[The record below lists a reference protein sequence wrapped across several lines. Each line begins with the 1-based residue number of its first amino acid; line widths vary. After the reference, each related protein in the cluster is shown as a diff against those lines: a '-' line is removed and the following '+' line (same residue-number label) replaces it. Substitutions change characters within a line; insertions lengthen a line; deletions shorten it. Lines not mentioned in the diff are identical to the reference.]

1 VAAQGMPRFY
11 FHLYN
16 DTDVSDENGEELPDL
31 AAAQARAISM
41 ARFEIS
47 EAVKRDGRIVL
58 SHRIDV
64 EDEEA
69 AVLASVHFRDAVQV
83 IP

>member
-1 VAAQGMPRFY
+1 MPRFY

-16 DTDVSDENGEELPDL
+16 DADVSDEDGEELPNL
-31 AAAQARAISM
+31 AAARAHAISM

-47 EAVKRDGRIVL
+47 EAAKRDGRIVL

-64 EDEEA
+64 EDEDA
-69 AVLASVHFRDAVQV
+69 AVLASVYFRDAVQV
-83 IP
+83 TP

>member
-1 VAAQGMPRFY
+1 MPRFY

-16 DTDVSDENGEELPDL
+16 DTDVPDEDGTELPDL
-31 AAAQARAISM
+31 AAARAHAMIM

-47 EAVKRDGRIVL
+47 EAAKRDGRIIL

-64 EDEEA
+64 EDEDA
-69 AVLASVHFRDAVQV
+69 IVLAAMYFRDAVQV
-83 IP
+83 TQ

>member
-1 VAAQGMPRFY
+1 MPRFY

-16 DTDVSDENGEELPDL
+16 DADVSDEDGEELPNL
-31 AAAQARAISM
+31 AAARAHAISM

-47 EAVKRDGRIVL
+47 EAAKRDGRIVL

-64 EDEEA
+64 EDEDA

-83 IP
+83 TP

>member
-1 VAAQGMPRFY
+1 MPRFY

-16 DTDVSDENGEELPDL
+16 DTDVSDEDGEELPDL
-31 AAAQARAISM
+31 EAAQSHAMSM

-47 EAVKRDGRIVL
+47 EAAKRDGRIVL

-64 EDEEA
+64 EDEDA